1 MSESLTLSI
10 QVTVMASVADE
21 RVFMYNLKI

>member
-21 RVFMYNLKI
+21 RVFTYYLKT

>member
-10 QVTVMASVADE
+10 QVTIMASVADE